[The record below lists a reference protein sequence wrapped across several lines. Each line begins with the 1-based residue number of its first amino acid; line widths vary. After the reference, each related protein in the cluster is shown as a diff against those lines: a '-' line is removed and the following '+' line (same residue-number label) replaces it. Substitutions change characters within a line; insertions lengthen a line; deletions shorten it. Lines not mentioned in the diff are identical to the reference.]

1 MARRRESNNTAGLA
15 RTAALVIALVA
26 GVRGVVA
33 DATLAASMARPLSA
47 AGSGIVTSVKVG
59 SAGVV
64 ADAALPTVGDLAGAA
79 GAHSP
84 AFEDFM
90 RKFEKAETYCPGS
103 KPPCDESLRREKV
116 FHANLAA
123 IEAHNAA
130 REGEGSEGKGGMK
143 MGVTRCT
150 DLTEEEF
157 SKHHGKGFNAM
168 DKEKEKGGGDEA
180 VLASHAEGEKEAAP
194 KRSATPLGEV
204 KQMRAK
210 LVPAAASRPRSDT
223 RVTAGPE
230 PLVTIQMSAVRRKS
244 PPMRHRI
251 DR

>member
-79 GAHSP
+79 GTHSP

-103 KPPCDESLRREKV
+103 KPPCESL
-116 FHANLAA
+116 
-123 IEAHNAA
+123 
-130 REGEGSEGKGGMK
+130 
-143 MGVTRCT
+143 
-150 DLTEEEF
+150 
-157 SKHHGKGFNAM
+157 
-168 DKEKEKGGGDEA
+168 
-180 VLASHAEGEKEAAP
+180 
-194 KRSATPLGEV
+194 
-204 KQMRAK
+204 
-210 LVPAAASRPRSDT
+210 
-223 RVTAGPE
+223 
-230 PLVTIQMSAVRRKS
+230 
-244 PPMRHRI
+244 
-251 DR
+251 

>member
-1 MARRRESNNTAGLA
+1 MARRHESNNTAGLA

-33 DATLAASMARPLSA
+33 DTTLAASMARPLSA

-123 IEAHNAA
+123 IEA
-130 REGEGSEGKGGMK
+130 R
-143 MGVTRCT
+143 T
-150 DLTEEEF
+150 
-157 SKHHGKGFNAM
+157 
-168 DKEKEKGGGDEA
+168 
-180 VLASHAEGEKEAAP
+180 VLP
-194 KRSATPLGEV
+194 
-204 KQMRAK
+204 
-210 LVPAAASRPRSDT
+210 
-223 RVTAGPE
+223 
-230 PLVTIQMSAVRRKS
+230 KS
-244 PPMRHRI
+244 PSGS
-251 DR
+251 